1 MADKLS
7 GLIETCYGMAAAI
20 NAAGIGVDE
29 RMKLQATARL
39 DFLKFLTYLA
49 YTEGDITKGE
59 LDFINRTLG
68 YHLKKEDLVQLRF
81 SERTAMPEFARTV
94 PRALKFFVLAD
105 AGNKMKDEVY
115 RKKKAITLVETY
127 RLLGQT
133 YIAQDEKCTE
143 KEIKLLSAYMK
154 MLEDFLKE
162 YGLFRRNAHIEPILP
177 VIDRRSEKR
186 EYSSLVGEGKGEKK
200 KEREEEE
207 AKEEGVEDMLAELNA
222 LTGLSSVKHEVNH
235 LVNLMQVAKLRR

>member
-68 YHLKKEDLVQLRF
+68 YHLKRKTLCSFVSASAPPCRNLQGRY
-81 SERTAMPEFARTV
+81 
-94 PRALKFFVLAD
+94 RA
-105 AGNKMKDEVY
+105 
-115 RKKKAITLVETY
+115 
-127 RLLGQT
+127 
-133 YIAQDEKCTE
+133 
-143 KEIKLLSAYMK
+143 
-154 MLEDFLKE
+154 
-162 YGLFRRNAHIEPILP
+162 H
-177 VIDRRSEKR
+177 
-186 EYSSLVGEGKGEKK
+186 
-200 KEREEEE
+200 
-207 AKEEGVEDMLAELNA
+207 
-222 LTGLSSVKHEVNH
+222 
-235 LVNLMQVAKLRR
+235 